1 MTGRLT
7 VTWRRQLGRSDASDY
22 DRFVDEAAG
31 GHASQTRAWAALTTA
46 TRPLAARYVV
56 VRDPARI
63 VGSAL
68 VLRPRALGPL
78 VAPVARVERGPV
90 CANVADLARVLQA
103 IVATS
108 RRHGVARLQ
117 VMPYWTDGEAAD
129 AEAALARTGF
139 RSVQGVDGAHV
150 ATLRIDVGGKSDAE
164 ILAGKD
170 RETLRRKLRQA
181 EKAGAIVHRGERSDM
196 RTLAKLHD
204 NLMGSQSMEKKPTA
218 WFDALW
224 DHVAH
229 DGARGAVFVCEH
241 DGEAIAALF
250 ASRHGALATF
260 VLGASTSTART
271 FSKMVLPMMAA
282 IRWSRDVGCA
292 RFDMGGVPMDGD
304 TDEKRA
310 AIAQFKFD
318 FAKARVRLVREHA
331 RWF

>member
-1 MTGRLT
+1 MTRRLT
-7 VTWRRQLGRSDASDY
+7 VTWSRQLGRSDAVDY
-22 DRFVDEAAG
+22 DRFADGAAG
-31 GHASQTRAWAALTTA
+31 GHASQTRAWGALTTA
-46 TRPLAARYVV
+46 TRPLAARYVI
-56 VRDPARI
+56 VREMARI
-63 VGSAL
+63 VGTAL
-68 VLRPRALGPL
+68 VLRPRAIGPL

-90 CANVADLARVLQA
+90 CERVADVAHVLDA
-103 IVATS
+103 IVGAS

-117 VMPYWTDGEAAD
+117 VMPYWADGEAAD
-129 AEAALARTGF
+129 AEAALARARF
-139 RSVQGVDGAHV
+139 RSVQELDGAHV
-150 ATLRIDVGGKSDAE
+150 ATLRIDIGGKSDE
-164 ILAGKD
+164 QILAGKD

-181 EKAGAIVHRGERSDM
+181 EKAGATVRRGERRDM
-196 RTLAKLHD
+196 PTLAKLHD
-204 NLMGSQSMEKKPTA
+204 DLMHGQSMDAKPAA

-224 DHVAH
+224 DDVAR
-229 DGARGAVFVCEH
+229 DGERGAVFVCEH

-250 ASRHGALATF
+250 ASRHGSQGTF
-260 VLGASTSTART
+260 VLGATTSAARS

-282 IRWSRDVGCA
+282 IRWSRDAGCA